1 MVKSLRTHLRR
12 RHAAKKRGRVF
23 TEQMQ
28 EMSTGCAC
36 RCTHTHTRARAHTHE
51 QECVTH
57 TQMYTHR
64 SVKHAHARTRTH
76 THTRAHTH
84 THTDRSVSHTH
95 IHKRILRSVKHA
107 HVHTRTHAH
116 THTHTHTHT
125 HVLGRG
131 KTCKSLTW
139 SICTGCQRC
148 GACSPPKRPR
158 GSQTRWDSSR
168 YCRPAERAKTRR
180 HRLRSKPAA
189 HTHTQDGKEGNHVVS
204 ISLYKMR
211 KLFAVIVYAPSQLH
225 THTHIHTHKQERRAY
240 MS

>member
-116 THTHTHTHT
+116 THTHTRTHTHT
-125 HVLGRG
+125 CWEGGRHARA
-131 KTCKSLTW
+131 SH
-139 SICTGCQRC
+139 
-148 GACSPPKRPR
+148 GAFARDASGVAPAAPPK
-158 GSQTRWDSSR
+158 G
-168 YCRPAERAKTRR
+168 
-180 HRLRSKPAA
+180 L
-189 HTHTQDGKEGNHVVS
+189 VVH
-204 ISLYKMR
+204 KHGGTA
-211 KLFAVIVYAPSQLH
+211 AVIVALQKERKLAVIVFAPSQLH
-225 THTHIHTHKQERRAY
+225 THTHKMEKRAT